1 MMSHKTIAKNRS
13 FWKKAKKN
21 YSKVARMGKLVV
33 DFLRNNR
40 QRSYCAAMPS
50 GERNISHKI
59 SKHFCRV
66 FSRPEKNK
74 ECDKES

>member
-1 MMSHKTIAKNRS
+1 MMSLKTIAKNRS

-40 QRSYCAAMPS
+40 QRS
-50 GERNISHKI
+50 
-59 SKHFCRV
+59 
-66 FSRPEKNK
+66 
-74 ECDKES
+74 